1 MRVIAK
7 GVVALDAFDEG
18 IERYDELDG
27 RGEETGETLFELAI
41 SFCSEVDEENWF
53 IRRMFE

>member
-1 MRVIAK
+1 MRVIVE
-7 GVVALDAFDEG
+7 GVVALEAVDKD

-41 SFCSEVDEENWF
+41 SF
-53 IRRMFE
+53 